1 MTIQTKVIGPR
12 AAYAVAV
19 QEGYTGSKS
28 DWAAEIG
35 NA

>member
-1 MTIQTKVIGPR
+1 MAAQTKVIGPR
-12 AAYAVAV
+12 SAYAVAV

-28 DWAAEIG
+28 DWATEIG